1 MNRRALLFFPALSGL
16 AGCLRPGRR
25 RLNVF
30 HWSNYIAP
38 ETLPRF
44 EREAGVQVRLATY
57 ESNEEMLARVLSG
70 NSGWDVVFPSNYF
83 IGPMREL
90 GLLERLEPARLTR
103 LGDLEPRFQRP
114 SWDPRL
120 EHCVP
125 LYWGL
130 SGILANPRLAPVP
143 QRYADLWELRYAR
156 RITMLDDPAEV
167 YGAALKKLRLPLNA
181 HAPGDLLRAH
191 GEALRQK
198 PLLRA
203 YLNAETR
210 DLMAAGELAACQ
222 TWATTAQQAISAA
235 PHLQFVWPQEG
246 FALYADCGAV
256 LRESK
261 RKELA
266 HVFLDYLLRAD
277 VAAEV
282 ASATYTAT
290 AVRTARARLPA
301 EVLAMQTLFPP
312 EETLERG
319 EWFEPLPPESQR
331 LRDRLWT
338 ELKSS

>member
-1 MNRRALLFFPALSGL
+1 MKRRALVFFPALSGL
-16 AGCLRPGRR
+16 AGCLRSGRR

-30 HWSNYIAP
+30 QWSNYIAP

-44 EREAGVQVRLATY
+44 ERETGIQVRLATY

-83 IGPMREL
+83 IGPMRDL
-90 GLLERLEPARLTR
+90 GLLARLDHARLAR
-103 LGDLEPRFQRP
+103 LGDLEPRFQQP

-120 EHCVP
+120 EYCVP
-125 LYWGL
+125 LYWGS
-130 SGILANPRLAPVP
+130 SGILANPLLAPVP
-143 QRYADLWELRYAR
+143 QRYADLWELRFAR

-181 HAPGDLLRAH
+181 CAPADLRRAH

-203 YLNAETR
+203 YLNAEAR

-235 PHLQFVWPQEG
+235 PHLRFVYPEEG

-266 HVFLDYLLRAD
+266 HAFLDYLLRAD
-277 VAAEV
+277 AAAEV

-290 AVRTARARLPA
+290 AVRTARARLPR
-301 EVLAMQTLFPP
+301 EVLAMEALFPP

-319 EWFEPLPPESQR
+319 EWFETLPPDSQR